1 MIFVVETP
9 AGAEPRAWFAYDDED
24 LLHKAAARGAL
35 HGWEAHAGATTLREL
50 LGAALQAHVE
60 CRIYW
65 SEVEATAAFERRA
78 DPAWQG
84 RGWRARWA
92 LREQLI
98 ALEVL
103 ADDL

>member
-1 MIFVVETP
+1 MIFVVELP
-9 AGAEPRAWFAYDDED
+9 AGDAEPQAWFAFHRDD
-24 LLHKAAARGAL
+24 LLRKIAARGTHLPLA
-35 HGWEAHAGATTLREL
+35 AAAGG
-50 LGAALQAHVE
+50 GAAADEGCCL
-60 CRIYW
+60 IYW
-65 SEVEATAAFERRA
+65 DEAEATAAFERAA

-84 RGWRARWA
+84 GRGWRARVA

>member
-1 MIFVVETP
+1 MIFVVELP
-9 AGAEPRAWFAYDDED
+9 VGDAEPRAWFAFHRDD
-24 LLHKAAARGAL
+24 LLRKIAARGTHLPLAPT
-35 HGWEAHAGATTLREL
+35 AC
-50 LGAALQAHVE
+50 GAAADEGCCL
-60 CRIYW
+60 IYW
-65 SEVEATAAFERRA
+65 DEAEATAAFERAA

-84 RGWRARWA
+84 GRGRRARAA